1 MTWSDVLRRWDQV
14 WPPRVHPV
22 AADLLVMG
30 ASATLGIL
38 GLALDHPARWPLAL
52 AAVCVE
58 AAALAWRRRWP
69 LAVLAVLVATGF
81 AVQAA
86 VGGRFHSGGDYV
98 GVPATIYSLGYGT
111 GRLRWA
117 VFWYGLAD
125 ALYGGVDGIVERHDI
140 RGIQAATFGL
150 VICGIFL
157 IGDSARTRRAY
168 LDEVEARFAR
178 QERDREL
185 DRQRA
190 ADEERARIARE
201 LHDVVTHHVSAIAVQ
216 AEANRAVQPDGP
228 GTPVLASI
236 AETARVALDEL
247 ARLLGVLRPS
257 GDSSASL
264 EPEPSLAQLDD
275 LVTRARAAGQKVRL
289 RVAGEPRPLPA
300 ALELSAYRIVQ
311 EATTNA
317 RKHAPGARVEVSL
330 RYQRD
335 GLGLRVVDD
344 GAGAPAPAAAREGRG
359 LIGMRERVA
368 LFGGSLEAGPVA
380 GGGFQVVA
388 TLPAPGQES

>member
-1 MTWSDVLRRWDQV
+1 
-14 WPPRVHPV
+14 VHPV
-22 AADLLVMG
+22 AADLLVIG
-30 ASATLGIL
+30 ASGALGIL
-38 GLALDHPARWPLAL
+38 GLALEHPARWPLAVAL
-52 AAVCVE
+52 VCVDT
-58 AAALAWRRRWP
+58 AALAWRRRWP
-69 LAVLAVLVATGF
+69 LVVLAVMVATLP
-81 AVQAA
+81 AQAA
-86 VGGRFHSGGDYV
+86 VGGRFTPGGNYV
-98 GVPATIYSLGYGT
+98 GIPATIYSVGYGT
-111 GRLRWA
+111 GRLRWI
-117 VFWYGLAD
+117 VFWWGLAD
-125 ALYGGVDGIVERHDI
+125 AIFGGVDGIVETHDI
-140 RGIQAATFGL
+140 RSLEAATFGL
-150 VICGIFL
+150 AVCGLFL
-157 IGDSARTRRAY
+157 FGDSARTRRAY
-168 LDEVEARFAR
+168 LDEVEARFER

-216 AEANRAVQPDGP
+216 AEAHRAVQPAGP

-257 GDSSASL
+257 SDSSASF

-275 LVTRARAAGQKVRL
+275 LVARARAAGQNVRL
-289 RVAGEPRPLPA
+289 RVVGQPAPLPP

-317 RKHAPGARVEVSL
+317 RKHAPGAQVEISL
-330 RYQRD
+330 QYQRD
-335 GLGLRVVDD
+335 GLRLRVVDD
-344 GAGAPAPAAAREGRG
+344 GAGVPTPAAAREGRG

-388 TLPAPGQES
+388 TLPAPGQEA